1 MPNDLLYISWP
12 LLPSSICFGLSPTSI
27 TKAPGEKITQ
37 KAPPSY
43 RFFLSCLTL
52 ERPVGFYS
60 KLPQTQ
66 TIPALAATWALYYH
80 WPRSLTNGVAAFPP
94 DSINLKDK
102 YPSGR
107 TRFNSSTRPNSASR
121 RFQSLPSQDQH
132 QNMKK
137 ISQCSETLPHHPF
150 SKAQSMASFPQNS
163 QVDASHFR

>member
-12 LLPSSICFGLSPTSI
+12 LLLILYLLWTFPNINHQSSWRKDNTEGTSFI
-27 TKAPGEKITQ
+27 PI
-37 KAPPSY
+37 
-43 RFFLSCLTL
+43 FF
-52 ERPVGFYS
+52 
-60 KLPQTQ
+60 KLPHTRTARRILFQTPQTQ